1 MRRLVAAEL
10 NRLRSRRFTL
20 VALTAILLGL
30 AAFQLAVNAAVTPP
44 SAAEVATARTQ
55 YERDLR
61 EYQTHQEENEQSR
74 QECLESGSPPEQC
87 SFEPR
92 LEYYVQ
98 PATPFAEIARVAV
111 LVAVIGPGLA
121 LFLVGASF
129 IGAEFTSGAIGNWL
143 TFVPERSKVFAAKVI
158 ALAIGAAAVSAVAV
172 AFTVAA
178 AVLLVRL
185 HGGQV
190 SGLQGVLESAGRGVI
205 LVVVLALLGFCLA
218 LLARHTAAAIGVVLG
233 YLMLSFVLAIL
244 FNVVP
249 GLQRVKALLVDNNLL
264 AFVWHGHS
272 WVDYYFQPSGG
283 EDMTSPEVER
293 HLSFGAS
300 ALYWAVLL
308 LAALGA
314 ALLAFRRRDVN

>member
-1 MRRLVAAEL
+1 MIRLVAAEL
-10 NRLRSRRFTL
+10 NRLSSRRFTL
-20 VALTAILLGL
+20 LALIAILLGL

-44 SAAEVATARTQ
+44 SAAEVTAARAQ

-61 EYQTHQEENEQSR
+61 EYQTHQEENEAAR
-74 QECLESGSPPEQC
+74 QECLEEGIPPEQC

-92 LEYYVQ
+92 LEHYVQ
-98 PATPFAEIARVAV
+98 PATPFAEIAPIAV
-111 LVAVIGPGLA
+111 LVAVIGSGLA

-129 IGAEFTSGAIGNWL
+129 IGAEYTSGAIGNWL
-143 TFVPERSKVFAAKVI
+143 TFIPERAKVFAAKVL
-158 ALAIGAAAVSAVAV
+158 ALAIGSAAVSTVAA

-178 AVLLVRL
+178 AALLVRL
-185 HGGQV
+185 HGGRV
-190 SGLQGVLESAGRGVI
+190 TGLQGVLESAGRGVV

-249 GLQRVKALLVDNNLL
+249 GLQRIKALLVENNLL
-264 AFVWHGHS
+264 AFVQHGYR
-272 WVDYYFQPSGG
+272 WVDYYYQPSGG
-283 EDMTSPEVER
+283 EDMASSEVER

-314 ALLAFRRRDVN
+314 ALLVFRRRDVN